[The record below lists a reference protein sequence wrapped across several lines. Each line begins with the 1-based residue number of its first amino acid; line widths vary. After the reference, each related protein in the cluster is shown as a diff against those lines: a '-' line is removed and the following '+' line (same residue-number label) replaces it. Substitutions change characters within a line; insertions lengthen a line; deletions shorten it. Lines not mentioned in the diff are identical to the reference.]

1 MMFKLIQK
9 ATREEIGFALQLMTT
24 YEEDSD
30 GPHNILN
37 IGFFHTSLWFKIP
50 QIIKPK
56 KVWVDISKY
65 SWATRD
71 GYWDSIRRDYGF
83 SINEEALHI
92 HYGIQPGSWSSVDKE
107 NSDHTKVYFLPWNQD
122 RRIRYDFLNTDGSYY
137 CSANDRS
144 DGRIDFDAIRSAE
157 ESVTKI
163 KFSFTE
169 NGNPNIA
176 TCHLEEWEYAKGTSW
191 CSWLSL
197 VTKNKVYRRL
207 EIKFENETGP
217 RSGSWKGGTMGTSI
231 NLEDGESA
239 LSAFI
244 RYGTNKKNGD
254 FKNIVKL

>member
-1 MMFKLIQK
+1 MFKLIQK
-9 ATREEIGFALQLMTT
+9 ATREEIGFAFQLMTPH
-24 YEEDSD
+24 EEDSITQY
-30 GPHNILN
+30 NVLN
-37 IGFFHTSLWFKIP
+37 IILFHTSWWFKIP

-56 KVWVDISKY
+56 MKWVEFNGKLG
-65 SWATRD
+65 
-71 GYWDSIRRDYGF
+71 GYIDYIQRDYGF
-83 SINEEALHI
+83 SIGGEALHI